1 MKNPFQNF
9 LTFFSIIA
17 RLKPIFENIP
27 TFLQDNIGEIFL
39 FYFYFIERLPMSAE
53 IKLPTLTWQ
62 SSIKQLQGEKE
73 HGRSLIRYNTFH
85 FGNIDGHNYL
95 TKKKKTSKR

>member
-1 MKNPFQNF
+1 
-9 LTFFSIIA
+9 
-17 RLKPIFENIP
+17 
-27 TFLQDNIGEIFL
+27 
-39 FYFYFIERLPMSAE
+39 MSAE

-73 HGRSLIRYNTFH
+73 QGRSLIRYNTFH

-95 TKKKKTSKR
+95 TKKKKLAKDRGPLRKFTMYKFYHQVMKKILHEPVQQSTRY